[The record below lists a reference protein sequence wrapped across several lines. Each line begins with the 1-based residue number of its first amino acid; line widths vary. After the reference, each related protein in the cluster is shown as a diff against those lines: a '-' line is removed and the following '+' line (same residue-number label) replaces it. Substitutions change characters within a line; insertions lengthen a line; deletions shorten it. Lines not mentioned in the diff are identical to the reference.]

1 VTHNDPTTTF
11 SLCTFGQLLLQRH
24 RLAMTLHQSL
34 VPDAPLWAYQAF
46 LLAPAG
52 PEARPTIDI
61 RRASLDDPRAVPLV
75 PRVTAIKALAAL
87 LRFAYLADLPIHS
100 VRILRSSL
108 AGGGLHLG
116 HLVASLGDGPDL
128 ELRLVGAPS
137 GSLVLLQGGGF
148 AAWFDPER
156 WTALAPLH
164 RAAPGPAPLSAPRRF
179 SPHQSAML
187 RTLGAIEAR
196 RPHRRS
202 TISRVSSHR
211 QRSSQSARAALMRS
225 PKVAKAVPGNCTP
238 SLAASQDAAPGA
250 HAAVAVPAGNC
261 GHTFRWFRVASWGP
275 IDVALL
281 VRPID
286 TPV

>member
-52 PEARPTIDI
+52 P
-61 RRASLDDPRAVPLV
+61 DDPRAVPLV

-116 HLVASLGDGPDL
+116 HLVASLGDGPVL
-128 ELRLVGAPS
+128 ELRLVGEPS

-164 RAAPGPAPLSAPRRF
+164 RAAPGPALP
-179 SPHQSAML
+179 
-187 RTLGAIEAR
+187 
-196 RPHRRS
+196 
-202 TISRVSSHR
+202 
-211 QRSSQSARAALMRS
+211 
-225 PKVAKAVPGNCTP
+225 
-238 SLAASQDAAPGA
+238 
-250 HAAVAVPAGNC
+250 
-261 GHTFRWFRVASWGP
+261 
-275 IDVALL
+275 
-281 VRPID
+281 
-286 TPV
+286 

>member
-1 VTHNDPTTTF
+1 MTHNDPTTTF

-116 HLVASLGDGPDL
+116 HLVASLGDGPVL
-128 ELRLVGAPS
+128 ELRLVGEPS

-164 RAAPGPAPLSAPRRF
+164 RAAPGPAPRWPSLPGTAGTHSGGSAWRVGVRLTWPCRF
-179 SPHQSAML
+179 GPS
-187 RTLGAIEAR
+187 I
-196 RPHRRS
+196 RRS
-202 TISRVSSHR
+202 RHRGSTKRVR
-211 QRSSQSARAALMRS
+211 R
-225 PKVAKAVPGNCTP
+225 
-238 SLAASQDAAPGA
+238 
-250 HAAVAVPAGNC
+250 
-261 GHTFRWFRVASWGP
+261 
-275 IDVALL
+275 
-281 VRPID
+281 
-286 TPV
+286 

>member
-1 VTHNDPTTTF
+1 MTHNDPTTTF

-52 PEARPTIDI
+52 PDARPTIDI

-116 HLVASLGDGPDL
+116 HLVATLGDGPDL

-137 GSLVLLQGGGF
+137 GSLVLLQGG
-148 AAWFDPER
+148 R
-156 WTALAPLH
+156 HL
-164 RAAPGPAPLSAPRRF
+164 
-179 SPHQSAML
+179 
-187 RTLGAIEAR
+187 
-196 RPHRRS
+196 
-202 TISRVSSHR
+202 
-211 QRSSQSARAALMRS
+211 
-225 PKVAKAVPGNCTP
+225 N
-238 SLAASQDAAPGA
+238 
-250 HAAVAVPAGNC
+250 
-261 GHTFRWFRVASWGP
+261 
-275 IDVALL
+275 
-281 VRPID
+281 
-286 TPV
+286 

>member
-116 HLVASLGDGPDL
+116 HLVASLGDGPVL
-128 ELRLVGAPS
+128 ELRLVGEPS

-156 WTALAPLH
+156 WTALAPLD
-164 RAAPGPAPLSAPRRF
+164 RAAPGPALP
-179 SPHQSAML
+179 
-187 RTLGAIEAR
+187 
-196 RPHRRS
+196 
-202 TISRVSSHR
+202 
-211 QRSSQSARAALMRS
+211 
-225 PKVAKAVPGNCTP
+225 
-238 SLAASQDAAPGA
+238 
-250 HAAVAVPAGNC
+250 
-261 GHTFRWFRVASWGP
+261 
-275 IDVALL
+275 
-281 VRPID
+281 
-286 TPV
+286 

>member
-1 VTHNDPTTTF
+1 MTHNDLTTTF

-87 LRFAYLADLPIHS
+87 LRFAYLADLPIHG
-100 VRILRSSL
+100 VRIPRSGLAGDELHTGHLFASL
-108 AGGGLHLG
+108 A
-116 HLVASLGDGPDL
+116 DGCVL
-128 ELRLVGAPS
+128 ELRLVGEPS

-148 AAWFDPER
+148 ATWFDLER

-164 RAAPGPAPLSAPRRF
+164 RVAPGPAPLSEPRRF
-179 SPHQSAML
+179 SSRHSAIL
-187 RTLGAIEAR
+187 RTLGAIEM
-196 RPHRRS
+196 S
-202 TISRVSSHR
+202 
-211 QRSSQSARAALMRS
+211 
-225 PKVAKAVPGNCTP
+225 
-238 SLAASQDAAPGA
+238 APGCPTSQA
-250 HAAVAVPAGNC
+250 SWQQLPA
-261 GHTFRWFRVASWGP
+261 ASWG
-275 IDVALL
+275 V
-281 VRPID
+281 
-286 TPV
+286 

>member
-164 RAAPGPAPLSAPRRF
+164 RAAP
-179 SPHQSAML
+179 
-187 RTLGAIEAR
+187 
-196 RPHRRS
+196 
-202 TISRVSSHR
+202 
-211 QRSSQSARAALMRS
+211 
-225 PKVAKAVPGNCTP
+225 

-250 HAAVAVPAGNC
+250 HAALAVPAGNC

>member
-1 VTHNDPTTTF
+1 MTHNDPTTTF

-52 PEARPTIDI
+52 PDARPTIDI

-164 RAAPGPAPLSAPRRF
+164 RAAPGPALP
-179 SPHQSAML
+179 
-187 RTLGAIEAR
+187 
-196 RPHRRS
+196 
-202 TISRVSSHR
+202 
-211 QRSSQSARAALMRS
+211 
-225 PKVAKAVPGNCTP
+225 
-238 SLAASQDAAPGA
+238 
-250 HAAVAVPAGNC
+250 
-261 GHTFRWFRVASWGP
+261 
-275 IDVALL
+275 
-281 VRPID
+281 
-286 TPV
+286 